1 MGGDEED
8 GDEDREEDEDED
20 DEENEDDVMCNLF
33 RNHEIDFKSQNY
45 IKRSSVGF
53 IASFCTFQV

>member
-45 IKRSSVGF
+45 IRRSSVGF
-53 IASFCTFQV
+53 YS